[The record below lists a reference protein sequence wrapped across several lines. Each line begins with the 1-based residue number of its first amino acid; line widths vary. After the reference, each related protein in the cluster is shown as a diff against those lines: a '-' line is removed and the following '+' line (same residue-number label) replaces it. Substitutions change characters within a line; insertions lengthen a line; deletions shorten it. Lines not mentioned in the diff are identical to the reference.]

1 MKDFPFFTTEYGVA
15 SLTLKEIPY
24 TRTAYI
30 KIQDTMQP
38 EKLLDECMGFC
49 KMAGAEKI
57 YGANHPFLEQYP
69 FHTRILRMSKR
80 RDAFTDT
87 DAALIPVLESTIDYW
102 REIYNNRMSDVANFS
117 YMSISDG
124 KTLLRQ
130 GNGYF
135 VHRGDVLLGI
145 GIASGEKID
154 AVIAVQPGA
163 GEDVVLSL
171 NHALSGDQAVLEVAS
186 TNERAIGL
194 YERMG
199 FVKTGEVSRWYRLL

>member
-38 EKLLDECMGFC
+38 EKLLDECVGFC

-87 DAALIPVLESTIDYW
+87 DAALIPVLENTIDYW

-124 KTLLRQ
+124 KVLLRR
-130 GNGYF
+130 GDGYF

>member
-30 KIQDTMQP
+30 KIQDTAHP
-38 EKLLDECMGFC
+38 EKLLEECVGFC

-69 FHTRILRMSKR
+69 FHTRILCMSKR

-87 DAALIPVLESTIDYW
+87 DAALIPVLENTIDYW
-102 REIYNNRMSDVANFS
+102 REIYNNRMSNVANFS

-124 KTLLRQ
+124 KALLRR

-154 AVIAVQPGA
+154 AVIAVQKGA
-163 GEDVVLSL
+163 GEDVVLAL
-171 NHALSGDQAVLEVAS
+171 NHALSGECAILEVAS
-186 TNERAIGL
+186 ENEKAIRL

-199 FVKTGEVSRWYRLL
+199 FEKTSEISCWYRLL